1 MGLDLDVSASITLG
15 DLNQALDQYGE
26 KHHRSDPK
34 PFYMSRTASGNGAA
48 TNSPGSGNPGDGV
61 PLILDCLA
69 PPTGSIWQVRSITMF
84 GNDAFTSVFNNLA
97 SPTPIFAALFVGD
110 SLNLNLAGLKITGL
124 AVPSTT
130 YVPDT
135 VMWCHPNENLIVQVG
150 TPGFVLAAGQQVG
163 VNINIE
169 EWRERDVS
177 RMNGA

>member
-1 MGLDLDVSASITLG
+1 MGLDLDVSASLSIG
-15 DLNQALDQYGE
+15 DIEQALDNYGH
-26 KHHRSDPK
+26 KHHRDEPK
-34 PFYMSRTASGNGAA
+34 PFYMSRTASANGNGTA
-48 TNSPGSGNPGDGV
+48 PV
-61 PLILDCLA
+61 ILDCLA

-84 GNDAFTSVFNNLA
+84 GIDAFTTLKDSGGTN
-97 SPTPIFAALFVGD
+97 SIFAALFVGD

-150 TPGFVLAAGQQVG
+150 TTGSVLAAGIQVG
-163 VNINIE
+163 VNIAIE

>member
-1 MGLDLDVSASITLG
+1 MGLDLDVSASLSIG
-15 DLNQALDQYGE
+15 DIEQALDNYGH
-26 KHHRSDPK
+26 KHHREDPK
-34 PFYMSRTASGNGAA
+34 PFYMSRTATGNGNA
-48 TNSPGSGNPGDGV
+48 TSPV
-61 PLILDCLA
+61 ILDCLA

-84 GNDAFTSVFNNLA
+84 GTDAFTTLKDSGGTN
-97 SPTPIFAALFVGD
+97 SIFAALFVGD

-150 TPGFVLAAGQQVG
+150 TTGSVLAAGVQVG
-163 VNINIE
+163 VNIAIE